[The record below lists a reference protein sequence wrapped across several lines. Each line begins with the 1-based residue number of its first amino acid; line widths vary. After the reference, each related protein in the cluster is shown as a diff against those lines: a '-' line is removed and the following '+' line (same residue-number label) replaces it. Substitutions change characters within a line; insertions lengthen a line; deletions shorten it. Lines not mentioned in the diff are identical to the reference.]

1 MNNLP
6 NPFEDEDVRAQ
17 FEALKDVEVRQPE
30 SIDPEPQDQQQD
42 VVQELPD
49 SPAPEQQPQPQQQ
62 DAEAVAVDVPDM
74 PEMEQAQTK
83 SEDPVTVEVP
93 ELDTEDQQPTTVD
106 VPELDAEEQQSITV
120 DVPELDTAEQPTVAD
135 AAQPVE
141 TENNPVSVEVPE
153 MLDQEPAQQEAE
165 KAEPVTVD
173 VPSLNTVEGQKALLE
188 GDKQQDVRAL
198 ADRASDRLGSRIFTS
213 DQAPEVFQAAANTS
227 TDEIGETI
235 IRLLEDLPQR
245 IAQELTK

>member
-1 MNNLP
+1 MPMNNLP

-49 SPAPEQQPQPQQQ
+49 NSLSEQQPQPQQQ

-74 PEMEQAQTK
+74 PEMEQAQTE

-93 ELDTEDQQPTTVD
+93 ELDTAEQQPTQADPPQPLESEQNPVSVD
-106 VPELDAEEQQSITV
+106 VPE
-120 DVPELDTAEQPTVAD
+120 
-135 AAQPVE
+135 
-141 TENNPVSVEVPE
+141 
-153 MLDQEPAQQEAE
+153 MLEQEPAQQEAE

-188 GDKQQDVRAL
+188 GDEQQDVRAL
-198 ADRASDRLGSRIFTS
+198 AERASNRLGSSTFTS

-235 IRLLEDLPQR
+235 IRLLEDLPKR